1 LATHLSRINGAPR
14 TLCVTL
20 RVAAANVT
28 ATYEKIETGRDA
40 SVLHAADFLRRFW
53 LQVLATSAGLLIPC
67 FWHRRIE
74 AGDLASH
81 VYNAW
86 LAQLIERGQAPGL
99 YLARQWNNVLFDLLL
114 LRFGKLFG
122 LAAAQKIVVPICVLI
137 FFWGAFA
144 LIAAVARR
152 PPWFLL
158 PCLAMLAYGWTF
170 NVGFFNYYLS
180 LGLGFFATAI
190 VWSGQSRELFLATLL
205 ACLVLIAHPQ
215 GFVWL
220 AGCVAYV
227 VLWRLL
233 PGRWKLAVPGAA
245 VLGVVVAR
253 LYLMTHYESFGV
265 WDTFGPGIYNGSDQ
279 LALYGTRYYILS
291 GVALLFGVVCFAAD
305 RLRRDRAQGSWGAM
319 RLTLELH
326 WFVVFAIYVLPDVL
340 RVPLYSGWVG
350 ALALRLTTAAA
361 VMGLCVLALMQPRKW
376 HAAGFAIIA
385 IVFFAFLYQ
394 DTATLNRMEAQ
405 IERLIDSR
413 VPAGGRV
420 TATIWPPSDSRL
432 PYIVHMV
439 DRACVGKCFS
449 FQNYEP
455 PSRQFRVRVA
465 EGGSP
470 LNTDDS
476 NASQQMETGEYV
488 VQPGDLPMT
497 QIYQC
502 DVHDLTRLCVRQLA
516 SGEPNGRIGYHPP
529 RD

>member
-1 LATHLSRINGAPR
+1 M
-14 TLCVTL
+14 
-20 RVAAANVT
+20 
-28 ATYEKIETGRDA
+28 ETDRDA
-40 SVLHAADFLRRFW
+40 SALKAAADFLRRFW
-53 LQVLATSAGLLIPC
+53 LQAVAISAGLLIPC

-74 AGDLASH
+74 AGDLGSH

-114 LRFGKLFG
+114 LKLGNLFG
-122 LAAAQKIVVPICVLI
+122 LAAAQKILVPLCVLI

-144 LIAAVARR
+144 LIAAVSQR

-158 PCLAMLAYGWTF
+158 LCLAMLAYGWTF

-190 VWSGQSRELFLATLL
+190 VWGGRGRELILAAVL
-205 ACLVLIAHPQ
+205 AALALIAHPQ

-220 AGCVAYV
+220 VGCVGYV
-227 VLWRLL
+227 VLSRLL
-233 PGRWKLAVPGAA
+233 PGWWKLAVPGAA
-245 VLGVVVAR
+245 VLAVVVAR
-253 LYLMTHYESFGV
+253 FYLMRHYESFGI

-279 LALYGTRYYILS
+279 VALYCTRYYVLS
-291 GVALLFGVVCFAAD
+291 CVALLFGMMCFVAD
-305 RLRRDRAQGSWGAM
+305 RLQRQGARESWAAM
-319 RLTLELH
+319 RLPLELH
-326 WFVVFAIYVLPDVL
+326 WLVVLAIYVLPDVV

-350 ALALRLTTAAA
+350 ALALRLTTVAA
-361 VMGLCVLALMQPRKW
+361 VMGLCVLALVQARKW
-376 HAAGFAIIA
+376 RTAGFATIA
-385 IVFFAFLYQ
+385 IVFFAFLYR

-405 IERLIDSR
+405 IERLIESN
-413 VPAGGRV
+413 VPVGGRV
-420 TATIWPPSDSRL
+420 AATIWASPDSRI
-432 PYIVHMV
+432 PYIVHLV

-455 PSRQFRVRVA
+455 PSRQFRVRVE

-476 NASQQMETGEYV
+476 DTSQQLEAGEYV
-488 VQPGDLPMT
+488 VQPEDLPMA

-502 DVHDLTRLCVRQLA
+502 DESDLTRLCVRQLTA
-516 SGEPNGRIGYHPP
+516 GELNGRIGYHPP
-529 RD
+529 RE

>member
-1 LATHLSRINGAPR
+1 MEKDRGAS
-14 TLCVTL
+14 
-20 RVAAANVT
+20 A
-28 ATYEKIETGRDA
+28 
-40 SVLHAADFLRRFW
+40 LHAAADFLRRFW
-53 LQVLATSAGLLIPC
+53 LQAMAISAGLLIPC

-114 LRFGKLFG
+114 LNFGNLFG
-122 LAAAQKIVVPICVLI
+122 LSVAQKIVVPLCVLL

-144 LIAAVARR
+144 LIAAVSRR

-158 PCLAMLAYGWTF
+158 PCLTMLAYGWTF

-180 LGLGFFATAI
+180 LGLGFLATAI
-190 VWSGQSRELFLATLL
+190 VWSGRGRELILAAAL
-205 ACLVLIAHPQ
+205 AGLALIAHPQ

-220 AGCVAYV
+220 VGCVSYV

-233 PGRWKLAVPGAA
+233 PGRWKLLALCAA
-245 VLGVVVAR
+245 VLAVAVAR
-253 LYLMTHYESFGV
+253 LYLTRHYESFGV

-279 LALYGTRYYILS
+279 LALYGTRYSILS
-291 GVALLFGVVCFAAD
+291 GVALLFGVACFAAD
-305 RLRRDRAQGSWGAM
+305 RLRRDHAPESWAAM
-319 RLTLELH
+319 RLPLELH
-326 WFVVFAIYVLPDVL
+326 WFVVFAVYVLPDVL
-340 RVPLYSGWVG
+340 RVPLYSGWIG
-350 ALALRLTTAAA
+350 ALALRLTTVAA
-361 VMGLCVLALMQPRKW
+361 VMGLCVLAHMQPRKW
-376 HAAGFAIIA
+376 HTAGFAIIA
-385 IVFFAFLYQ
+385 IVFFTFLYH

-405 IERLIDSR
+405 IEGLIESS

-420 TATIWPPSDSRL
+420 TATIWAPSDSRL

-465 EGGSP
+465 EGGSL
-470 LNTDDS
+470 LNTDDPHT
-476 NASQQMETGEYV
+476 SQQMEEGEYV
-488 VQPGDLPMT
+488 VRPGDLPMA

-502 DVHDLTRLCVRQLA
+502 DEHDLARLCVRQLA
-516 SGEPNGRIGYHPP
+516 AGEANGRIGYHPP

>member
-1 LATHLSRINGAPR
+1 M
-14 TLCVTL
+14 
-20 RVAAANVT
+20 
-28 ATYEKIETGRDA
+28 ETDRDA
-40 SVLHAADFLRRFW
+40 SALKAAADFLRRFW
-53 LQVLATSAGLLIPC
+53 RQALAVSAGLLIPC

-74 AGDLASH
+74 AGDLGSH

-114 LRFGKLFG
+114 LKFGKLFG
-122 LAAAQKIVVPICVLI
+122 LAAAQKIVVPLCVLI

-144 LIAAVARR
+144 LLAAVSRR

-190 VWSGQSRELFLATLL
+190 VWSGRGRELMLAAAL
-205 ACLVLIAHPQ
+205 AVLALVAHPQ

-220 AGCVAYV
+220 VGCLGYV

-233 PGRWKLAVPGAA
+233 PSWWKWAVPGAA
-245 VLGVVVAR
+245 VLAIAVAR
-253 LYLMTHYESFGV
+253 LYLMRHYPSFGV
-265 WDTFGPGIYNGSDQ
+265 WDLSGPGIYNGSDQ
-279 LALYGTRYYILS
+279 LALYSMRYCILS
-291 GVALLFGVVCFAAD
+291 GVALLFGVACFVAD
-305 RLRRDRAQGSWGAM
+305 RLRRERAQESWSAM
-319 RLTLELH
+319 RLPLELH
-326 WFVVFAIYVLPDVL
+326 WVVVFAIYVLPDVL
-340 RVPLYSGWVG
+340 RIPLYSGWVG
-350 ALALRLTTAAA
+350 SLALRLTTVAA

-376 HAAGFAIIA
+376 HTAGFAIIA
-385 IVFFAFLYQ
+385 VAFFAFLYE
-394 DTATLNRMEAQ
+394 DTATLNHMEAQ
-405 IERLIDSR
+405 IERLIDQS
-413 VPAGGRV
+413 VPVGGRV
-420 TATIWPPSDSRL
+420 TATIWAPPDSRL
-432 PYIVHMV
+432 PYVVHMI

-455 PSRQFRVRVA
+455 PSRQFRVRVR

-476 NASQQMETGEYV
+476 DASQEMEAGEYV
-488 VQPGDLPMT
+488 VQPQDLPMT

-502 DVHDLTRLCVRQLA
+502 DDSDLTKLCVRRLA
-516 SGEPNGRIGYHPP
+516 AGEANGRIGYHPP